1 MPISEED
8 KQFVRKRAN
17 YLCEYCHSSER
28 LSPSRFTM
36 EHIVPQSL
44 SGSDYTDNLALACR
58 RCNERRYNFVEAL
71 DPQTQQMFPLFNPR
85 KQVWR
90 EHFVWVNDNT
100 VIEGITATG
109 RATCQCLDLNDE
121 RYLEEDSIRATR
133 RLWIRAELHPPK
145 EDIKA

>member
-8 KQFVRKRAN
+8 KQFVRQRAN

-28 LSPSRFTM
+28 VSPSRFTM

-44 SGSDYTDNLALACR
+44 GGSDHTDNLALACR

-71 DPQTQQMFPLFNPR
+71 DPRTGQMASLFNPR
-85 KQVWR
+85 KQVWL
-90 EHFVWVNDNT
+90 EHFIWINDNT
-100 VIEGITATG
+100 VIEGITVVG

-133 RLWIRAELHPPK
+133 RLWIQAGLHPPK
-145 EDIKA
+145 EDLE